1 VLANDGFRGS
11 TCQALSLFSDEV
23 VLSSAPR
30 RYLPIEQV
38 VLPLGHDQRMSLLS
52 DMMPESVEVDREL
65 EWMDAGREIQDQQ
78 K

>member
-1 VLANDGFRGS
+1 
-11 TCQALSLFSDEV
+11 
-23 VLSSAPR
+23 
-30 RYLPIEQV
+30 
-38 VLPLGHDQRMSLLS
+38 MSLLS

>member
-1 VLANDGFRGS
+1 MTDFAAPLAKP
-11 TCQALSLFSDEV
+11 CLFSDEV

-38 VLPLGHDQRMSLLS
+38 VLPLDHDQRMSLLS